1 MQRTRHG
8 VPATTKRTAGKPR
21 HKCKWEYNAD
31 RTRRTCRCG
40 ASDQNS
46 RGFA

>member
-8 VPATTKRTAGKPR
+8 VPATTKRKAGKPR
-21 HKCKWEYNAD
+21 HKWEYNAD
-31 RTRRTCRCG
+31 RTRRTCKCG